1 MLHLKLIIM
10 KKLLTIL
17 TLSAVF
23 TGCSKQLEK
32 YPQGK
37 LTGDNVF
44 TQPNDFLMAT
54 DAAYLPLTNRF
65 RGDWDWDNG
74 SSIPR
79 DWVVGDVMSDDAVKG
94 GGSLGDQEDM
104 RRLQT
109 FSIFPENNNVLGIWR
124 FNYKGIDAANTL
136 LSQDG
141 SKVSGLDPAVWKRLQ
156 GEALFLRAFYYFR
169 LVVNF
174 GDIPLLIPEKKL
186 TDNTIRTP
194 AAQVYEQ
201 IESDLNQAISV
212 LPASY
217 DADNYQRATS
227 GAAHALLAKTLLYR
241 QRWQDCLTQIAEV
254 EKNNYILLD
263 HFEDNF
269 NGNGEKAGEIIFAAR
284 HDAGKTPS
292 QGSVLNAVFAPQ
304 GKGWGFEIPTQDL
317 VNAFEPGDPRRAA
330 TLFQAGDKYLDGS
343 NYDPAWS
350 PVTGYN
356 VRKFMSNVSPIDDGG
371 VDFVYIRLG
380 DVLLWKAECHANL
393 GQLAEARADL
403 ERVRARARKY
413 AAHPATDLPSV
424 TTNDK
429 NALLA
434 AIQHERRVE
443 LAMEGHRYYDLVRW
457 NLAQSV
463 LAKFPDADPLKG
475 IHDYGNGWQPF
486 NKLLPIPQREAD
498 LLGLHQNTG
507 Y

>member
-1 MLHLKLIIM
+1 LLHLKLIIM

-136 LSQDG
+136 LSQNG

-201 IESDLNQAISV
+201 IESDLNQAITV

-393 GQLAEARADL
+393 GQLAEARTDL

-413 AAHPATDLPSV
+413 AAHPATDLPPV

-429 NALLA
+429 NTLLA